1 MGVCEKISVCVSA
14 ARLEESESLIC
25 WLVYHTKARD
35 ATQDAV
41 GANFAVRAPLSIPGG
56 GEGGMGRE
64 VARGHGTGRGRRNER
79 SSLMKNG
86 GTLDDFNSLSCLRQP
101 TAASQLNFN
110 Q

>member
-41 GANFAVRAPLSIPGG
+41 GANFAVRAPLSIPGRG
-56 GEGGMGRE
+56 ARGVWAEKWPGDTAPGEGGG
-64 VARGHGTGRGRRNER
+64 
-79 SSLMKNG
+79 MKG
-86 GTLDDFNSLSCLRQP
+86 AL
-101 TAASQLNFN
+101 
-110 Q
+110 